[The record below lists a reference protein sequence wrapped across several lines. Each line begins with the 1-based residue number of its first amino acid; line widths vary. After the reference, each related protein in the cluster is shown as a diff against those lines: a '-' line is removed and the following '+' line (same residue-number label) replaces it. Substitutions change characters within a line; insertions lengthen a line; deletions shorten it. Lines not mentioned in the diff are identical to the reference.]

1 MTWLETA
8 SETFVARYDER
19 DADDAER
26 VLAQLEYARER
37 LQRKLDVQLGDLSV
51 VLHPTSAQLD
61 AAQPW
66 LPLQRARTA
75 PAARRYVVGTVTE
88 EEIHVLAP
96 RVLAQRA
103 SNVEGSLE
111 LLMLAPSAL
120 LAKRMLRRQAAPV
133 AQAGAPWRLEGAAQF
148 FSGQIKHIRP
158 VVVLRIHER
167 PAPSFP
173 PGRRDALLLGGTV
186 FDLLHREEGD
196 EACLELASAPDPAA
210 GARAGLPRPPVPPDR
225 AGLAL
230 APQPAGAARLA
241 DDRGRAGVLDV
252 DLRRA
257 RAVGRGGPDV
267 DAEVVEQAL
276 VVEPLELVVDRA
288 ASRRARRRRRSRDRA
303 RAGAS
308 GPGCRRSAS
317 CSAMRVP
324 SGDSDGH
331 STLSWI
337 TCAVRSL
344 TLPLIR

>member
-1 MTWLETA
+1 VTWLETA

-37 LQRKLDVQLGDLSV
+37 LQRKFDVQLGDLSV
-51 VLHPTSAQLD
+51 VLHPTTAQLD

-120 LAKRMLRRQAAPV
+120 LAKRMLSVKRRPWRRQD
-133 AQAGAPWRLEGAAQF
+133 APWRLEGAAQF

-186 FDLLHREEGD
+186 FDLLQREEGD
-196 EACLELASAPDPAA
+196 EACLELARAPDPQQALE
-210 GARAGLPRPPVPPDR
+210 RAFHGRPFR
-225 AGLAL
+225 QTEQAWRSHLS
-230 APQPAGAARLA
+230 RLA
-241 DDRGRAGVLDV
+241 R
-252 DLRRA
+252 
-257 RAVGRGGPDV
+257 
-267 DAEVVEQAL
+267 
-276 VVEPLELVVDRA
+276 
-288 ASRRARRRRRSRDRA
+288 
-303 RAGAS
+303 
-308 GPGCRRSAS
+308 PG
-317 CSAMRVP
+317 
-324 SGDSDGH
+324 
-331 STLSWI
+331 
-337 TCAVRSL
+337 
-344 TLPLIR
+344 